1 MIRILIIEDEPQ
13 IRRFL
18 NISLGSQGYEI
29 LEAADGQTGLQQTA
43 LINPELIV
51 LDLGLPDMDGQE
63 VLKSLRDFYQGPIIV
78 LSVRNSEKEKV
89 TALDNGC
96 NDYVEKPFAVN
107 ELLARIRAVLRTF
120 SGIEKP
126 PSSYDDRHLKVDLL
140 NRRVVLADQEVH
152 LSKKEFELLKMLIS
166 YSGKI
171 ITQQQ
176 LLRDIWGLHHTEDT
190 HYLRVVIGRLRRKLG
205 DDPTEPK
212 YIETLAGVGYR
223 FIGMDGNSAENA

>member
-1 MIRILIIEDEPQ
+1 MTRILIIEDEPQ

-18 NISLGSQGYEI
+18 NISLGSQGYSI
-29 LEAADGQTGLQQTA
+29 IEAPDGHTGLQKAA
-43 LINPELIV
+43 LENPELIV
-51 LDLGLPDMDGQE
+51 LDLGLPDLDGQE
-63 VLKSLRDFYQGPIIV
+63 VLKSLRDFYKGPIIV
-78 LSVRNSEKEKV
+78 LSVRDSEKEKV

-126 PSSYDDRHLKVDLL
+126 PTGFDDHHLKIDIL
-140 NRRVVLADQEVH
+140 NRRVEIAGEEVH
-152 LSKKEFELLKMLIS
+152 LSKKEFELLKTLIS
-166 YSGKI
+166 YPGKI

-176 LLRDIWGLHHTEDT
+176 LLRDIWGAHHTEDT
-190 HYLRVVIGRLRRKLG
+190 HYLRVVIGKLRSKLD
-205 DDPTEPK
+205 DDPTNPH

-223 FIGMDGNSAENA
+223 FIGVENRLG